1 MFAHRIG
8 CNKTVQKK
16 LTMPL
21 GTGKTSQESRRL
33 ASVTLN
39 SWVTMIVMNS
49 GSQLSE
55 MTTIPHF
62 KFICICSCVPWVS
75 LSLLVMS
82 CLPITLIKCLKGHKV
97 SRSGLWRC
105 SQNVVVF
112 VIVFVFVIL
121 LVKSCLLITLIKC
134 RKGHKS
140 LGLLL
145 GGILKM
151 SLSLSILWSCHVFSS
166 LWTNVSKV
174 TSL

>member
-1 MFAHRIG
+1 MKELYSGRMFAHRIG

-105 SQNVVVF
+105 SQNAFVF
-112 VIVFVFVIL
+112 VIVFVFVYVFVIL
-121 LVKSCLLITLIKC
+121 LVKSCLLNEE
-134 RKGHKS
+134 S
-140 LGLLL
+140 
-145 GGILKM
+145 
-151 SLSLSILWSCHVFSS
+151 SS
-166 LWTNVSKV
+166 LWSNVAKV